1 MFTAEREMRAAFAV
15 FDADNSGT
23 ITQAELTAI
32 LTRPVPQGTM
42 LTAEQAA
49 QVFRKCDL
57 NSDGVIDYGE
67 FSKALAAGQLSAP
80 ARRGVHAGV
89 RLGWLKHFV
98 KQVPPGMSTLDVVL
112 KIIKPATKERL
123 CRYVLLAEEESPG
136 AVGTAKIFASHT
148 WRAPFRDLV
157 AALAHVADDK
167 DYVWIDVRRRPARRR
182 RAALPRAALQRAAVA
197 RRSSPCCSGSSRTAS
212 RRSRR
217 PRSSR
222 TSTLLRW

>member
-32 LTRPVPQGTM
+32 LTRPVPQGTT

-67 FSKALAAGQLSAP
+67 FSKALAAGQLSVP
-80 ARRGVHAGV
+80 ALRGVHAGV
-89 RLGWLKHFV
+89 QLAWLKHFV

-112 KIIKPATKERL
+112 ACL
-123 CRYVLLAEEESPG
+123 
-136 AVGTAKIFASHT
+136 GTVRSTT
-148 WRAPFRDLV
+148 W
-157 AALAHVADDK
+157 
-167 DYVWIDVRRRPARRR
+167 RR
-182 RAALPRAALQRAAVA
+182 RAAAAPRARACSA
-197 RRSSPCCSGSSRTAS
+197 RRA
-212 RRSRR
+212 
-217 PRSSR
+217 
-222 TSTLLRW
+222 